1 MLDRRL
7 RMFSARFEGVRSLQS
22 ASSNHLQVVLC
33 VTVGVRSFLCMCP
46 QVRLEFLEGLT
57 GVHQCFAEH
66 YMRVRMIAW
75 PCMRAARTAQHE
87 VFQQVWDWASLH
99 LVKMQRSSQRIMP
112 DTPWLGRTCRWQ
124 AAIR

>member
-7 RMFSARFEGVRSLQS
+7 RMFSAYCEGVRSLQS
-22 ASSNHLQVVLC
+22 ASSNQLQVVLC

-46 QVRLEFLEGLT
+46 QVRLGFLEGLT

-66 YMRVRMIAW
+66 YMHVQMIAW
-75 PCMRAARTAQHE
+75 PCMHAAFTAQHE
-87 VFQQVWDWASLH
+87 VLRQLWDQAG
-99 LVKMQRSSQRIMP
+99 LVRTQRSPEQIMP
-112 DTPWLGRTCRWQ
+112 DTPWLGRSCLWQ